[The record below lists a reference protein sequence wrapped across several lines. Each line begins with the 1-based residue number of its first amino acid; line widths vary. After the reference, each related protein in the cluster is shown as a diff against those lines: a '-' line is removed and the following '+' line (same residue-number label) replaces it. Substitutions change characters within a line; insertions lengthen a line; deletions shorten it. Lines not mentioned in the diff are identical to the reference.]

1 MHRESI
7 VEALLGTALV
17 FNTVFEMPE
26 SDPLFFQIFGASL
39 VFVML
44 YKLFENARKLE
55 KRIKKSPP
63 GGNPVAD
70 MENYIRPYCKGYK
83 GEKSR

>member
-26 SDPLFFQIFGASL
+26 SDPLFSRYS
-39 VFVML
+39 V
-44 YKLFENARKLE
+44 
-55 KRIKKSPP
+55 
-63 GGNPVAD
+63 PVW
-70 MENYIRPYCKGYK
+70 CL
-83 GEKSR
+83 

>member
-26 SDPLFFQIFGASL
+26 SDPLLFQIFGASL
-39 VFVML
+39 VFAML
-44 YKLFENARKLE
+44 YKLFKNARKLE
-55 KRIKKSPP
+55 ERIKK
-63 GGNPVAD
+63 VRQA
-70 MENYIRPYCKGYK
+70 
-83 GEKSR
+83 

>member
-7 VEALLGTALV
+7 TEALLGTVLV
-17 FNTVFEMPE
+17 FNTVFKMPE
-26 SDPLFFQIFGASL
+26 SDPLFLQIFGAGV

-55 KRIKKSPP
+55 KRIKK
-63 GGNPVAD
+63 VRRAATQ
-70 MENYIRPYCKGYK
+70 
-83 GEKSR
+83 

>member
-26 SDPLFFQIFGASL
+26 SDPLLFQMFGAGM
-39 VFVML
+39 VFAML
-44 YKLFENARKLE
+44 YKLFENARKWE
-55 KRIKKSPP
+55 KRTKK
-63 GGNPVAD
+63 VRQA
-70 MENYIRPYCKGYK
+70 
-83 GEKSR
+83 

>member
-26 SDPLFFQIFGASL
+26 SDPLFFQIFGAGL

-44 YKLFENARKLE
+44 YKLFENARKWE
-55 KRIKKSPP
+55 KKIKK
-63 GGNPVAD
+63 VRQA
-70 MENYIRPYCKGYK
+70 
-83 GEKSR
+83 

>member
-26 SDPLFFQIFGASL
+26 GDPLLLQVYGVGI

-55 KRIKKSPP
+55 KRIKKVRQAR
-63 GGNPVAD
+63 NQ
-70 MENYIRPYCKGYK
+70 MRTKT
-83 GEKSR
+83 

>member
-1 MHRESI
+1 MHREFI

-26 SDPLFFQIFGASL
+26 NDPLLFQIFGAGI

-55 KRIKKSPP
+55 ERTKK
-63 GGNPVAD
+63 VRQA
-70 MENYIRPYCKGYK
+70 
-83 GEKSR
+83 

>member
-7 VEALLGTALV
+7 TEALLGTALG
-17 FNTVFEMPE
+17 FNTVFEMPKN
-26 SDPLFFQIFGASL
+26 DPLIFQVFGAGL

-55 KRIKKSPP
+55 KRIKK
-63 GGNPVAD
+63 VRQA
-70 MENYIRPYCKGYK
+70 
-83 GEKSR
+83 

>member
-7 VEALLGTALV
+7 VEALLATALV

-26 SDPLFFQIFGASL
+26 SDPLFFQILGASL

-55 KRIKKSPP
+55 KRIKK
-63 GGNPVAD
+63 VRQA
-70 MENYIRPYCKGYK
+70 
-83 GEKSR
+83 

>member
-1 MHRESI
+1 MRKRKPPEAGKEGQAMHRESI

-17 FNTVFEMPE
+17 FNTVFEMPKD
-26 SDPLFFQIFGASL
+26 DPLLFQIFGAGL

-55 KRIKKSPP
+55 KKIKK
-63 GGNPVAD
+63 VRQA
-70 MENYIRPYCKGYK
+70 
-83 GEKSR
+83 

>member
-17 FNTVFEMPE
+17 FNTVFEMLE
-26 SDPLFFQIFGASL
+26 GEPLFLQAYGAGI

-55 KRIKKSPP
+55 KRIKK
-63 GGNPVAD
+63 VRQA
-70 MENYIRPYCKGYK
+70 
-83 GEKSR
+83 

>member
-1 MHRESI
+1 MKRQHKKLDRESA
-7 VEALLGTALV
+7 VNAVLGTALV
-17 FNTVFEMPE
+17 FNTVFQMPE
-26 SDPLFFQIFGASL
+26 GDPLLLQVYGVGL

-63 GGNPVAD
+63 GLGTRSGQKHK
-70 MENYIRPYCKGYK
+70 IHLYCKV
-83 GEKSR
+83 

>member
-26 SDPLFFQIFGASL
+26 GDPLLLQVYGVGI

-55 KRIKKSPP
+55 KRIKK
-63 GGNPVAD
+63 VRQA
-70 MENYIRPYCKGYK
+70 
-83 GEKSR
+83 

>member
-7 VEALLGTALV
+7 TEALLGTALV
-17 FNTVFEMPE
+17 FNTVFEMPKN
-26 SDPLFFQIFGASL
+26 DPLIFQVFGAGL

-55 KRIKKSPP
+55 KRIKK
-63 GGNPVAD
+63 VRQA
-70 MENYIRPYCKGYK
+70 
-83 GEKSR
+83 

>member
-70 MENYIRPYCKGYK
+70 TENYIRPYCKGYK

>member
-26 SDPLFFQIFGASL
+26 GEPLFLQAYGAGI

-55 KRIKKSPP
+55 KRIKK
-63 GGNPVAD
+63 VRQA
-70 MENYIRPYCKGYK
+70 
-83 GEKSR
+83 